1 MKKTAITLASGLAAS
16 LLLASCSTP
25 PGLPKT
31 LPDTRAS
38 LPDTWNA
45 PEVKGGA
52 FSARSDWWNE
62 FSDPTLSSLIETGLS
77 RSHNVRAALARLE
90 EARAYAEETGAALYP
105 NISLGADA
113 SNGRTESATSGAY
126 QKSKIHRVQGEAAW
140 RSTSGARTAKPVKRR
155 LPARTQ
161 AFGRSGRWS
170 CHWPAISPASIS
182 DGSLLGR
189 VSRFQ
194 RTLLRPWQRLSPLR
208 KQNTGSAR
216 QPRST

>member
-62 FSDPTLSSLIETGLS
+62 FSDPTLSSLIETGLG

-105 NISLGADA
+105 NISLL
-113 SNGRTESATSGAY
+113 SL
-126 QKSKIHRVQGEAAW
+126 IH
-140 RSTSGARTAKPVKRR
+140 
-155 LPARTQ
+155 
-161 AFGRSGRWS
+161 
-170 CHWPAISPASIS
+170 I
-182 DGSLLGR
+182 
-189 VSRFQ
+189 
-194 RTLLRPWQRLSPLR
+194 
-208 KQNTGSAR
+208 
-216 QPRST
+216 